1 MSATLLAK
9 SLILSWNPGYGST
22 CIASCVLDSA
32 LRAYLRNAERH
43 ALRAVTCDAR
53 RQGRILVAQVAQ
65 CLEVRLGRLVACRPL
80 EEDVHIAIY
89 PVRDDRNEG
98 AVGDVDTH
106 GVHQPRDEQI
116 SAAWYCEEVH
126 DGGGRLARRGEFEE
140 RRWELALAKTRYIR
154 VDWFEMCC
162 RVAFEQNI
170 VNICSADMANGEL
183 LLSEYPRLDANIDN
197 IALVIESRLGDE
209 RDEERRPRPVS
220 STLVIENGLERAN
233 RNDVEGGYA
242 VANANIRHGFLFWII
257 TYFPTIPS
265 ESAVSMNISKLCN
278 VNVFAMNCLP
288 FLSYCR
294 SSHRRCRSQCNA
306 RLPHMHTT
314 ERTRAFCL

>member
-1 MSATLLAK
+1 MKNAEDITVQLMLPASGSRPRQRPLCLDVRDPPGEISDPLLEPRIRVNVHRVVRVGQCSA
-9 SLILSWNPGYGST
+9 
-22 CIASCVLDSA
+22 CIPQKA
-32 LRAYLRNAERH
+32 RAERH

-242 VANANIRHGFLFWII
+242 VANANIRHGFLF
-257 TYFPTIPS
+257 
-265 ESAVSMNISKLCN
+265 
-278 VNVFAMNCLP
+278 
-288 FLSYCR
+288 
-294 SSHRRCRSQCNA
+294 
-306 RLPHMHTT
+306 
-314 ERTRAFCL
+314 